1 MKHGPLI
8 VVGLLVA
15 AASSW
20 SAIILGPVIQW
31 NDLQPFKDETTGA
44 LYPARR
50 PGLAEQ
56 GLEVFRSQG
65 CFHCHSQNVRS
76 AGLASDLKQ
85 GLGARRTV
93 ALDFLYDSVV
103 MPGEVRLGP
112 DLANFGARARKGQGA
127 DTNALVSSVLSR
139 LYNPQSKLPGSMMP
153 RYPWLFEVRPKGS
166 VADPLAIKPDNGVT
180 LGAGEE
186 LVPKPEAVALAHYL
200 LSLDSN
206 VSIFEAPIPAP
217 PKPNGATN
225 EVANAGA
232 TTNVTSKP

>member
-1 MKHGPLI
+1 MKHGPYI
-8 VVGLLVA
+8 VVGLLLA
-15 AASSW
+15 AATSW
-20 SAIILGPVIQW
+20 SSIILAPVIQW
-31 NDLQPFKDETTGA
+31 NDLQPFKDDTTGA

-56 GLEVFRSQG
+56 GLEVFRAQG

-76 AGLASDLKQ
+76 AVVSSDLKQ

-93 ALDFLYDSVV
+93 ALDFLYDRVV
-103 MPGEVRLGP
+103 MPGEVRSGP

-127 DTNALVSSVLSR
+127 DTNALVSSVLAR
-139 LYNPQSKLPGSMMP
+139 LYNPQSKSPDSMMP
-153 RYPWLFEVRPKGS
+153 RYPWLFEIRPKGS
-166 VADPLAIKPDNGVT
+166 ISDPLAIKPESGVK

-186 LVPKPEAVALAHYL
+186 LVPKPEAIALAHYL

-217 PKPNGATN
+217 PKPKATTN
-225 EVANAGA
+225 EVAAGGGA
-232 TTNVTSKP
+232 TNVTSKP